1 MAAATQPRP
10 RFVLF
15 GDSITQQSFRPGG
28 WGARLADRYD
38 RTADIMNR
46 GYSGYNTRWALR
58 LLPSVFPK
66 AAGAPTLVTI
76 LFGANDA
83 QRPTSKGHPP
93 ETDGLQHVPLDE
105 YSKNLAEIIA
115 CVRSVGC
122 SRVLLITPPPVDDPA
137 WARFTNQKPP
147 GLPADTEPNRM
158 MAVTAT
164 YAAAC
169 VKVGTETQTPVLDL
183 NTLLSSRDGWRGLF
197 SDGLHP
203 NEAGGEAMNELI
215 EEAIFTH
222 YPELR
227 PSFYDDEEAEGKMTL
242 DFPDWKQ
249 LMQQRT
255 PEAIDA
261 AFAAH
266 EEARVTAFRASGMLG

>member
-1 MAAATQPRP
+1 MTAQPRP

-15 GDSITQQSFRPGG
+15 GDSITQQSFRVGG

-38 RTADIMNR
+38 RTADLANR

-66 AAGAPTLVTI
+66 GADSPTLVTI

-83 QRPTSKGHPP
+83 QRPSSKGHQP

-105 YSKNLAEIIA
+105 YSKNLAEIVA

-122 SRVLLITPPPVDDPA
+122 SRVLLITPPPVDEA
-137 WARFTNQKPP
+137 TWAAETKKKMP
-147 GLPADTEPNRM
+147 GLPADAEPNRTT
-158 MAVTAT
+158 AVTAE

-169 VKVGTETQTPVLDL
+169 VKVGAETETPVLDL
-183 NTLLSSRDGWRGLF
+183 NTLLAARADWRGLF

-203 NEAGGEAMNELI
+203 SEAGGEAMHALI
-215 EEAIFTH
+215 DEAISTH
-222 YPELR
+222 FPELR
-227 PSFYDDEEAEGKMTL
+227 PSFYDDPEAKGKMAL

-249 LMQQRT
+249 LMLQRT
-255 PEAIDA
+255 PEAIDG

-266 EEARVTAFRASGMLG
+266 EEARVAAFRASGLLG